1 MIELL
6 AALALTAGGGDASVK
21 PWPVGPGPAYR
32 PPALVRDG
40 RPVAG
45 HACREGGGRFQ
56 VHLELFAHRR
66 VVIVPPGIGV
76 AGGAGCSYPA
86 RTRTPTGV
94 VEVAAG
100 ARLDLG
106 DLFRIWGQPLG
117 AHRLASFRSDAPVRA
132 YVGGRPVRGPVE
144 SVPLEPGAEIVL
156 ELGAYVAPHSSY
168 LFPKG
173 TP

>member
-6 AALALTAGGGDASVK
+6 AALALAGAGDPSVK
-21 PWPVGPGPAYR
+21 PWPIGPGRAYR
-32 PPALVRDG
+32 PGAAARDG

-45 HACREGGGRFQ
+45 HPCRPGGRRFA

-66 VVIVPPGIGV
+66 VVIVPAGIGV
-76 AGGAGCSYPA
+76 ATGCSYPA

-106 DLFRIWGQPLG
+106 DLFRIWGRPLG
-117 AHRLASFRSDAPVRA
+117 PHRLASFRSNSPVRA
-132 YVGGRPVRGPVE
+132 YVGGRLVHRPIA
-144 SVPLEPGAEIVL
+144 SVPLQPGAEIVL
-156 ELGAYVAPHSSY
+156 ELGAYVPPHAFF

-173 TP
+173 SP

>member
-6 AALALTAGGGDASVK
+6 AALALGGDPSVK
-21 PWPVGPGPAYR
+21 PWPIGPGPAYR
-32 PPALVRDG
+32 PPAAVRDG

-45 HACREGGGRFQ
+45 HACRTGGARFR

-66 VVIVPPGIGV
+66 VVIVPAGIGV
-76 AGGAGCSYPA
+76 TGACSYPA

-94 VEVAAG
+94 VEVAEG
-100 ARLDLG
+100 SRLKLG

-117 AHRLASFRSDAPVRA
+117 THRLASFRSDAPVRA
-132 YVGGRPVRGPVE
+132 YVGGRPARGPVA
-144 SVPLEPGAEIVL
+144 SIPLEPGAQIVL
-156 ELGAYVAPHSSY
+156 ELGAYVAPHASY

-173 TP
+173 SP